1 MLDVKINF
9 ALHIK
14 VISWKTKKQKYL
26 TATCISTTFA
36 KKIVTHSIEDI
47 FESYLANVNIT
58 YDQSCNA

>member
-14 VISWKTKKQKYL
+14 VTSCKTKKQKYL

-36 KKIVTHSIEDI
+36 KKLLLTV
-47 FESYLANVNIT
+47 
-58 YDQSCNA
+58 